1 METQAKGYQRTEA
14 ACLKR
19 GYALATIF
27 QSPAIWAPC
36 RRHRFLCCIQGTRA
50 QRCIFSSSAMVFGG
64 YVGEEQFQGWVT
76 TYDWPQPS
84 QSDHLGSS
92 TAYSMPAKVP
102 QRCSQ
107 LSFRHS
113 RMELRPPT
121 ARKSHPNFFAHC
133 KRSTQHE
140 KVPKIYHPKCA
151 KHHEN
156 ARHPHCFKLW
166 KIINNMICFNIKTPC
181 KRMIHVCL
189 GKKYIFLAKLKRI

>member
-133 KRSTQHE
+133 KRSTNMKKYKKTIIPNVQNTMRTQVTPMVSNYGKLLTTWH
-140 KVPKIYHPKCA
+140 VPIS
-151 KHHEN
+151 KHHVN
-156 ARHPHCFKLW
+156 AWFMYVWVK
-166 KIINNMICFNIKTPC
+166 N
-181 KRMIHVCL
+181 
-189 GKKYIFLAKLKRI
+189 IFLLQN